1 MQLPEKY
8 VILEIIPTSL
18 HPSRGDIIQLSALKL
33 NNLKLL
39 DRFDYRLNENK
50 IYIDDFKKIIDYD
63 KDQFIYKDSSKE
75 IIDEF
80 KKFIGDLPLL
90 IIDNT
95 YTKNYLNEIEN
106 EKVSIFKFVG
116 KEYNDNIIEDLI
128 REYEIQKTNHIV
140 DILYEVLIKTQ

>member
-140 DILYEVLIKTQ
+140 DILYEALIKR